1 MKTCKFI
8 LLFVLL
14 VSCWNCAEPEL
25 GFEEKV
31 LPDAELNFLPENIT
45 LPLSV
50 RNFPNS
56 GD

>member
-31 LPDAELNFLPENIT
+31 LPDAELSPRKYKGHGFACARLP
-45 LPLSV
+45 
-50 RNFPNS
+50 
-56 GD
+56 